1 MYVEEADNQARS
13 MNELCNEIMK
23 AMEEVKESID
33 YFMGASLLQ
42 GNTYHSAKM
51 FMSMTYRPLAQ
62 GTIYLCEELMR
73 QNSKYPSDF
82 KVEVSST
89 DVIEQEVIEQIERID
104 SQIEQYKSLEEASMV
119 KMFPVFGLQL
129 MRDALHQKLKNLD
142 TYNTSS
148 SNNYELALEYTS
160 SLLTGLMEIQNN
172 SQFNKV
178 SGTFDFSDINVDFI
192 AKIENTH
199 YKKRAYD
206 EYSEYLEEHP
216 KKVDEVIEALKYEDE
231 HPEDAK
237 NVDEFLEELD
247 EKDQQEIKVILYNSE
262 EPYRTLATQYI
273 DRLELELVEID
284 EDADDDDIPP
294 SSFSHKEN
302 KVSYVYEKDRKN
314 SRGAYYSFFHELG
327 HAIDY
332 NYGQDEQ
339 DKKSMYDF
347 SKKSGTNAFYS
358 EYYEVDG
365 ETLAEKIHND
375 FDKKVNEAITD
386 ELNSDYYNELFT
398 DAQKEEVQKNIMIN
412 IKDRDKYFDYLSPDE
427 QMIQVA
433 VEDSFADELRASHH
447 SMASDAYGGVS
458 DKVISGRFG
467 HDDDYWYNMF
477 GFRKREPNREAFA
490 EYYARQ
496 VMYSKDDNDLGIQS
510 AHTYL
515 PESKEMMDDMLASMK
530 KE

>member
-1 MYVEEADNQARS
+1 
-13 MNELCNEIMK
+13 
-23 AMEEVKESID
+23 
-33 YFMGASLLQ
+33 
-42 GNTYHSAKM
+42 
-51 FMSMTYRPLAQ
+51 
-62 GTIYLCEELMR
+62 
-73 QNSKYPSDF
+73 
-82 KVEVSST
+82 
-89 DVIEQEVIEQIERID
+89 
-104 SQIEQYKSLEEASMV
+104 
-119 KMFPVFGLQL
+119 
-129 MRDALHQKLKNLD
+129 
-142 TYNTSS
+142 
-148 SNNYELALEYTS
+148 
-160 SLLTGLMEIQNN
+160 
-172 SQFNKV
+172 
-178 SGTFDFSDINVDFI
+178 
-192 AKIENTH
+192 
-199 YKKRAYD
+199 
-206 EYSEYLEEHP
+206 
-216 KKVDEVIEALKYEDE
+216 
-231 HPEDAK
+231 EDAK

-332 NYGQDEQ
+332 NYCQDEQ

-467 HDDDYWYNMF
+467 
-477 GFRKREPNREAFA
+477 
-490 EYYARQ
+490 
-496 VMYSKDDNDLGIQS
+496 
-510 AHTYL
+510 
-515 PESKEMMDDMLASMK
+515 
-530 KE
+530 